1 MTRQGHVTL
10 VAGDGNAVA
19 RPRCGGRLSQCQV
32 PRCRLSATTTL
43 GCGVRQRD
51 SVSHRS
57 RVTCHAPARAGLSR
71 VTQHC
76 HGAGRDNNHT
86 LPATSPTSINM
97 IVGNTSSRN
106 KKYASNTFLSISNI
120 NRTLPQIDATYHLP
134 VRLLHR
140 LLYCNYNTI
149 Q

>member
-1 MTRQGHVTL
+1 MRHQHDTGTRQGHVAL

-76 HGAGRDNNHT
+76 HGASRDNNHT
-86 LPATSPTSINM
+86 LPATFSYLNQHNS
-97 IVGNTSSRN
+97 GNTSSRN
-106 KKYASNTFLSISNI
+106 KKYASKFSMHNLVEEEWK
-120 NRTLPQIDATYHLP
+120 QIQLDP
-134 VRLLHR
+134 
-140 LLYCNYNTI
+140 NS
-149 Q
+149 